1 MRHIKTSVFFE
12 WLFSDRNDE
21 GVKITYTETLNK
33 FLFDRISEL
42 FYRCEVL
49 PNRLTIEF
57 TTENDEYTDLKVG
70 TEVILIKD

>member
-1 MRHIKTSVFFE
+1 MRHI
-12 WLFSDRNDE
+12 
-21 GVKITYTETLNK
+21 NK